1 MIIKAVLVYLL
12 IFLNSSIP
20 QKRYPDYPKEKS
32 LKKTSNIHKIK
43 KANRNLENSSK
54 NNGENFKEESP
65 VDTDQLEEI
74 EGKIF
79 DKGRCQPE
87 MMRAFGLN
95 INSLRKP
102 RKINEITS
110 KYCPW
115 NFMTCCIDE
124 DFKAIKKF
132 FLKSLKRLN
141 NEMYMVQH
149 LLTLFNGRQDM
160 IAFEKMRAETRCH
173 GYLEE
178 VEDEKGN
185 KYYTKKGESGVYN
198 MFEPEF
204 RKEQMMVA
212 FILKEDVKAHYNK
225 IKTLFA
231 SMTCTICSPY
241 GYKFIELNDNGS
253 KIVINYITL
262 EALMEIMDFEIR
274 LTKFLHFY
282 GRPFANLA
290 RCALNIIDRVDYSIE
305 KIDIEEVVDF
315 ERHVYYCGKEA
326 SYYLEDCNKIMDW
339 TPYGRKGRFNYPMLV
354 KQCLK
359 VLFKLFYQID
369 VESFY
374 MEYFKVGF
382 NINQEVYT
390 NFYDKNND
398 ERKKYKLGKA
408 KIVMKQEGIDLVQF
422 DIDLDFF
429 KSVKESKMM
438 KVSGFV
444 FVLMLMVRF

>member
-1 MIIKAVLVYLL
+1 M
-12 IFLNSSIP
+12 NSSIH
-20 QKRYPDYPKEKS
+20 QKRYLDYPKEKS
-32 LKKTSNIHKIK
+32 LKKTSKIYKIK
-43 KANRNLENSSK
+43 KGNRNLENSSE
-54 NNGENFKEESP
+54 NNVENPEEESHS
-65 VDTDQLEEI
+65 DSEQLAEI
-74 EGKIF
+74 ESKIL

-95 INSLRKP
+95 INLLRKP
-102 RKINEITS
+102 REVNEMTS

-124 DFKAIKKF
+124 DFKAIKKV
-132 FLKSLKRLN
+132 FLKSLQRLN

-149 LLTLFNGRQDM
+149 LLTLFNGKQDM
-160 IAFEKMRAETRCH
+160 MAFEKMRAETRCH
-173 GYLEE
+173 GLLEE

-198 MFEPEF
+198 IFEQEF
-204 RKEQMMVA
+204 RKEQMKVA
-212 FILKEDVKAHYNK
+212 FILKEDVKGHYKK

-231 SMTCTICSPY
+231 SMTCTICGPY
-241 GYKFIELNDNGS
+241 GYKFIELNENGS
-253 KIVINYITL
+253 KIVINYMTL

-282 GRPFANLA
+282 VRPFANLA
-290 RCALNIIDRVDYSIE
+290 RCALNLFDKVDYSIE
-305 KIDIEEVVDF
+305 HIDIEKVVDF
-315 ERHVYYCGKEA
+315 ERHVYYCDKEA
-326 SYYLEDCNKIMDW
+326 SYYLEDCDKIMDW
-339 TPYGRKGRFNYPMLV
+339 NPYGRKGRFNYPMLV

-359 VLFKLFYQID
+359 VLFKLFYQIN
-369 VESFY
+369 VEDFY

-382 NINQEVYT
+382 NLNQEVYT
-390 NFYDKNND
+390 NFYERNND
-398 ERKKYKLGKA
+398 ERKKYNLEKA
-408 KIVMKQEGIDLVQF
+408 KIVVKQEGIDLVQF

-438 KVSGFV
+438 KVSGFL